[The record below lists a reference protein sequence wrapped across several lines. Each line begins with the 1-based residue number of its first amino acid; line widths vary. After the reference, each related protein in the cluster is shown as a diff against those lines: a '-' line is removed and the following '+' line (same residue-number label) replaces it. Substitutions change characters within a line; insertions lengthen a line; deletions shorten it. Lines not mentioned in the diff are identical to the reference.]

1 MKVEEM
7 NKEKQCVKC
16 IEKLEERKELWAEFS
31 RKADDYYRLNK
42 PYPRDILRQLGIN
55 ADYLLLDPYYDCDCA
70 AWIAY
75 EIGTIIEML
84 KKEEEKR
91 RDHE

>member
-1 MKVEEM
+1 M
-7 NKEKQCVKC
+7 NKLFVCSKN
-16 IEKLEERKELWAEFS
+16 LKETFD
-31 RKADDYYRLNK
+31 RQH
-42 PYPRDILRQLGIN
+42 ILRQLGID

-70 AWIAY
+70 TWIAS

-91 RDHE
+91 K